1 MSYLVDTDVVANWLK
16 GRQEEVTLLSNFG
29 SEDLTISLI
38 TYGEIYDGI
47 YYGRN
52 PQKNER
58 IFQQFLRWVEVL
70 PLNRSIMKQFAQI
83 RGHLRRSGQLI
94 GDPDLMIAATALYHD
109 LTVVTHNFRHFRRVP
124 DLKLYQELSSS
135 TYSGG

>member
-1 MSYLVDTDVVANWLK
+1 MSYLIDTDVVANWLK
-16 GRQEEVTLLSNFG
+16 GRQDEVTLLSSLG
-29 SEDLTISLI
+29 SDELAISLI

-52 PQKNER
+52 PEANER

-83 RGHLRRSGQLI
+83 RGQLRRSGQLI
-94 GDPDLMIAATALYHD
+94 GDPDLLIAATALYHD
-109 LTVVTHNFRHFRRVP
+109 ATLVTHNTRHFNRVP
-124 DLKLYQELSSS
+124 LLKLYFE
-135 TYSGG
+135 